1 MKNMF
6 STMRGFWATSISAA
20 AFSAVIL
27 FGGCAAQAPQ
37 MTSLEIQAFQLK
49 EFETNKTTA
58 FNSTVSVFQDLGYII
73 DTASLDTG
81 IITSQSPTESGF
93 IPFVGMTQTNTRA
106 TAFVEERRPGFTS
119 IRLNFVEVQKRSGG
133 YGQQSGQDKVILD
146 PAVYENAFEKIEEA
160 LFIRSA
166 GN

>member
-1 MKNMF
+1 MKSMF
-6 STMRGFWATSISAA
+6 STLRGYRGISISALA
-20 AFSAVIL
+20 LAGVL
-27 FGGCAAQAPQ
+27 VLGGCAAPAPQ

-49 EFETNKTTA
+49 EFETDKTTA

-73 DTASLDTG
+73 DTASLETG

-106 TAFVEERRPGFTS
+106 TAFVEERRPGATS

-133 YGQQSGQDKVILD
+133 YGQQSGRDNVILD

-160 LFIRSA
+160 VFIRSA
-166 GN
+166 GT